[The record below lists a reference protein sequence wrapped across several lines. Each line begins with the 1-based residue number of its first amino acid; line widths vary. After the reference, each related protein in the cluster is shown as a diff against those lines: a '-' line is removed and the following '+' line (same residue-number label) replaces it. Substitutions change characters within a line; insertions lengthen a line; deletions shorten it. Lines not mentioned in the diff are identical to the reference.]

1 MQISRTDKK
10 LTMKATMW
18 VKLFLKNRWTKMT
31 IYVPKWKF
39 NFSDTNSRGHL
50 GITNFLDGIIKSV
63 KYDSTNNG
71 YIILW

>member
-1 MQISRTDKK
+1 MDG
-10 LTMKATMW
+10 
-18 VKLFLKNRWTKMT
+18 WTKMT